1 MNKKKMIYLH
11 ILKYLH
17 WILILISSSEK
28 KSSVQKRKRI
38 IDNTQY
44 QIYAGQKKF
53 GGFLCK
59 ECGLYYSR
67 GEPEDEAEHDK
78 YHKAKEIFK
87 YKVCWFN

>member
-1 MNKKKMIYLH
+1 M
-11 ILKYLH
+11 
-17 WILILISSSEK
+17 
-28 KSSVQKRKRI
+28 RKGRRI
-38 IDNTQY
+38 FDNTQY

-78 YHKAKEIFK
+78 YHKAKDIFK
-87 YKVCWFN
+87 YKVS